1 MIAKIGW
8 KNIWRK
14 KGRSF
19 LVIASVAIGVWAG
32 LFFSAFQ
39 WGSIEQ
45 KMNDLVNREIGHVQ
59 IHHKSFIDEEY
70 DYNFPIENH
79 QAVKAFLEQDTSI
92 EKFTERIVFSGMI
105 STGKKSLP
113 ILIYGVDTALEGRIY
128 PLKKMLQEG
137 GFVKGKR
144 SPTVMVSTTMM
155 KDLGLDLDKKVN
167 ISGGMLHQPISFV
180 GRARA
185 TYDSPNKLKDK
196 LVAYIHREDLVDKL
210 KKDYVH
216 EYAVIFK
223 NEKLLEENKERLASQ
238 FPQHEVKTWGEI
250 MPSIQEALEMT
261 DAVMSIFMMIIWIAL
276 ALGIINTMLMSILE
290 RTQELGVLMAIG
302 MGRWSIVKLIF
313 FETSILTVIGVPLG
327 LALNFITLYF
337 LEDSGIDL
345 SFMSKAMEDFGYETI
360 IYPAMKT
367 SFYSQVVLQVVFV
380 ALISTVFPAWRAL
393 KLIPIE
399 AIRKN

>member
-19 LVIASVAIGVWAG
+19 LVIASVAIGVWVG

-45 KMNDLVNREIGHVQ
+45 KMNDLVNRELGHVQ
-59 IHHKSFIDEEY
+59 IHNKNFIDEEY
-70 DYNFPIENH
+70 DFNFPIDNH
-79 QAVKAFLEQDTSI
+79 QEVRAFLEEDTAI

-113 ILIYGVDTALEGRIY
+113 ILIYGVDTSMEGRIY
-128 PLKKMLQEG
+128 PLKKMVQEG
-137 GFVKGKR
+137 AFLKGKR

-155 KDLGLDLDKKVN
+155 EELGLDVDKKII

-196 LVAYIHREDLVDKL
+196 LVAYVHREDLVTKL

-223 NEKLLEENKERLASQ
+223 KEQLLDENKARIASR
-238 FPQHEVKTWGEI
+238 FPQHDVKTWGEL
-250 MPSIQEALEMT
+250 MPSIKEALKMT
-261 DAVMSIFMMIIWIAL
+261 DAMMNVFMMIIWIAL

-302 MGRWSIVKLIF
+302 MGRFSIVKLIF
-313 FETSILTVIGVPLG
+313 FETSILTVIGVPVG

-345 SFMSKAMEDFGYETI
+345 SFMSDAMEDFGYETI
-360 IYPAMKT
+360 IYPAMKS
-367 SFYSQVVLQVVFV
+367 SFYSQVVLQVIFVVFV
-380 ALISTVFPAWRAL
+380 STVFPAWRAL
-393 KLIPIE
+393 KLNPIQ